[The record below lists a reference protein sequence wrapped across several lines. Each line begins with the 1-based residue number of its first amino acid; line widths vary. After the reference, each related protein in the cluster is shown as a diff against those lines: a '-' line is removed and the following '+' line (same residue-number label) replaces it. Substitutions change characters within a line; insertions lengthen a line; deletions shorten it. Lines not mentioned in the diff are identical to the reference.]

1 MFALINNIIDRCFF
15 TVTFIVGVQ
24 LPEFMQQYQ
33 QRLSGHLGEAQSQLD
48 QFNLIAQQHFD
59 GNLVTM
65 ITRYKDNSEAS
76 IISTGELIE
85 RLSVRVDY
93 LANHLAEISQ
103 ADYLH
108 SVYQFIWHLDQNIAA
123 GTAEHFAMAIPL
135 ELNAIATGGTLAIA
149 ALILKGLTIT
159 AVRYPFKP
167 KKLAVPQ

>member
-33 QRLSGHLGEAQSQLD
+33 QRLGGHLAEAQSQLD
-48 QFNLIAQQHFD
+48 QFKLIAQQHFD
-59 GNLVTM
+59 GSLITM

-85 RLSVRVDY
+85 GLSVRVEY
-93 LANHLAEISQ
+93 LSSHLAQISQ

-108 SVYQFIWHLDQNIAA
+108 SAYQFIFHLDQQIAA

-149 ALILKGLTIT
+149 ALLLKKLTIT
-159 AVRYPFKP
+159 AIKYPFKH
-167 KKLAVPQ
+167 KKVVLP